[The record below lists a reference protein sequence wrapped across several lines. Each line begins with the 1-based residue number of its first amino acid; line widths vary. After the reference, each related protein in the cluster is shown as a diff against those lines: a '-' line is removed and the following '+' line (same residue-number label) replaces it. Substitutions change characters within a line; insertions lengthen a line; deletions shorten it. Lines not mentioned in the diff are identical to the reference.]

1 MPRANA
7 DPRCKRHPR
16 FCTSSSG
23 PSVVNQDAHSAAEIV
38 PTLPPEKDLKISTA
52 VDPTWK
58 PLLAAKPTRR
68 RAGLIYVQIGAAWPP
83 WTPFIIRA
91 AAANRANLEF
101 YFLGPRPAEPMCP
114 NCIHLPLDAD
124 ALLGRVSRFLGL
136 PKGSVE
142 LDNRGRK
149 LCDMKPM
156 WASLF
161 PELTSRHEFIGYSD
175 HDILLG
181 DLATEVGKLSADDE
195 MLTPLAWFPQP
206 LTNGNLLL
214 VRTTPKMVFAYRRS
228 PAWRAALRQ
237 KSIWVFDEHWG
248 TAAGLQS
255 SGGGSMHHVYHNMLL
270 SGELKVRPTSRL
282 LVQDIVFM
290 PGKRNRGLYPTIASF
305 GATARFDWEGGRL
318 VAHRDGPCV
327 CSAQIWDFDIGGCA
341 ECLTQPG
348 RVHTS
353 VRVKRTTEVLGFH
366 FQVFKMHWKQKTR
379 SPGTLADYVPPGGC
393 GRNASSRFFVELGPG
408 IRCA

>member
-1 MPRANA
+1 
-7 DPRCKRHPR
+7 
-16 FCTSSSG
+16 
-23 PSVVNQDAHSAAEIV
+23 
-38 PTLPPEKDLKISTA
+38 
-52 VDPTWK
+52 
-58 PLLAAKPTRR
+58 
-68 RAGLIYVQIGAAWPP
+68 
-83 WTPFIIRA
+83 
-91 AAANRANLEF
+91 
-101 YFLGPRPAEPMCP
+101 
-114 NCIHLPLDAD
+114 
-124 ALLGRVSRFLGL
+124 
-136 PKGSVE
+136 
-142 LDNRGRK
+142 
-149 LCDMKPM
+149 
-156 WASLF
+156 
-161 PELTSRHEFIGYSD
+161 
-175 HDILLG
+175 
-181 DLATEVGKLSADDE
+181 
-195 MLTPLAWFPQP
+195 
-206 LTNGNLLL
+206 
-214 VRTTPKMVFAYRRS
+214 
-228 PAWRAALRQ
+228 
-237 KSIWVFDEHWG
+237 
-248 TAAGLQS
+248 
-255 SGGGSMHHVYHNMLL
+255 MHHVYHNMLL

-348 RVHTS
+348 RVHTA